1 MFAGCR
7 LLLMHWVLCG
17 VGSLHASMGLHADSL
32 QAHEAAIRNNPHSTP
47 SLKACAD
54 IHRKDE
60 THEGYMRAIE
70 YLQRALNVEPNDGDA
85 WGSLGYCYLMVDDV
99 QKAFTAYQQALYLI
113 PAPKDPYL
121 WYGLGILYERYNSY
135 DQADEYF
142 TSGVQ
147 QRSAPCS

>member
-1 MFAGCR
+1 M
-7 LLLMHWVLCG
+7 CG
-17 VGSLHASMGLHADSL
+17 AGSLHASMGLSVDSL

-47 SLKACAD
+47 SLKACAH

-60 THEGYMRAIE
+60 TREGYMRAIE

-147 QRSAPCS
+147 QLSVLIRSAHDRPCTCNL